1 MKKNRNKTGK
11 IFLLVFLVTLLIGF
25 TVILVLLLKN
35 NEQEEKEES
44 KNTIVEYI
52 EKQLP
57 KEENEEIENKVD
69 YSGLSAEEIVAK
81 ATDNVENFTYSLYC
95 KIDADWALE
104 ISDEDKATLYAMGG
118 NEEGLNFS
126 EIALVSGKIKKDL
139 EYFNYLETIYE
150 LGATTLNSTQLY
162 FDYPNNR
169 TYSLYTNSQTIDSDS
184 LEWKEEE
191 NTENNQIIFKDY
203 LRDLEIQDVTE
214 DENSYKVQCY
224 LQIDNQ
230 ISNNLNWLYY
240 NLCAVADYDVSTRI
254 PVELEISKVTGYL
267 SKIVYD
273 LSCFNELSIGE
284 MYKITNI
291 EMYYSFVDINETDF
305 EIPEDLKKN

>member
-1 MKKNRNKTGK
+1 MKKNRNKTSKKTGK
-11 IFLLVFLVTLLIGF
+11 IFLLVFLVTLLIWF
-25 TVILVLLLKN
+25 TIILVLLLKN

-57 KEENEEIENKVD
+57 KEEENEEIENKVD

-162 FDYPNNR
+162 FD
-169 TYSLYTNSQTIDSDS
+169 
-184 LEWKEEE
+184 
-191 NTENNQIIFKDY
+191 
-203 LRDLEIQDVTE
+203 
-214 DENSYKVQCY
+214 
-224 LQIDNQ
+224 
-230 ISNNLNWLYY
+230 
-240 NLCAVADYDVSTRI
+240 
-254 PVELEISKVTGYL
+254 
-267 SKIVYD
+267 
-273 LSCFNELSIGE
+273 
-284 MYKITNI
+284 
-291 EMYYSFVDINETDF
+291 
-305 EIPEDLKKN
+305 